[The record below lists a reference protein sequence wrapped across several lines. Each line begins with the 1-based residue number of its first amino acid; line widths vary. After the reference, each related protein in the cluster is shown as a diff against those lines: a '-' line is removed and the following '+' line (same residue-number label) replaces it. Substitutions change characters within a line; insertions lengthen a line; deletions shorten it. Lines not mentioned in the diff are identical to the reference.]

1 MRRARNSSARN
12 SPARNFLNRALHPRR
27 YVRRSS
33 LRTLG
38 NALGP
43 LVSICIFL
51 NQGDDWDRDEL
62 KWVLCAGI
70 GASLLPASVLF
81 FFKDEKAIG
90 ASAEA
95 LHRRDWGVGAAAG
108 ESPPPPGG
116 AASPPLSGGGV
127 ACCCGGRVTEEHIA
141 PLVALSD
148 LLSMLGAGMTARF
161 FSLFCWRDLG
171 LRPVAVSTIQ
181 VALPI
186 GIAVTATLVQRV
198 SVRLGRIPTTL
209 LCRLTGIGLLVA
221 LTFVPIDG
229 TNEHAALIVGLY
241 LVRTWLMNCTSGLT
255 KSVLND
261 YVRTRHRSKWNALES
276 LNLFSWSGSAALGGY
291 LIDHIG
297 YQHTFLVT
305 AGLQLCAAMCLVPI
319 APLVQSERRGGR
331 AARAAAAA
339 VSAAAAGPTVPP
351 LLAADAPT
359 LRGQLNGSGSGTHG
373 GCGGLSPS
381 GLVPASASV
390 DSRLDAVSY
399 AVGGPGG
406 ARPGAVPPP
415 AATSTSE
422 PLLPIVDPN
431 NPRRSGSRRSIM
443 PSFVQ

>member
-1 MRRARNSSARN
+1 MLLRRASHRGAHR
-12 SPARNFLNRALHPRR
+12 PAGRALRPAVDARR
-27 YVRRSS
+27 
-33 LRTLG
+33 
-38 NALGP
+38 
-43 LVSICIFL
+43 
-51 NQGDDWDRDEL
+51 GDD
-62 KWVLCAGI
+62 
-70 GASLLPASVLF
+70 GALRFALF
-81 FFKDEKAIG
+81 
-90 ASAEA
+90 
-95 LHRRDWGVGAAAG
+95 L
-108 ESPPPPGG
+108 
-116 AASPPLSGGGV
+116 
-127 ACCCGGRVTEEHIA
+127 
-141 PLVALSD
+141 
-148 LLSMLGAGMTARF
+148 AR
-161 FSLFCWRDLG
+161 LDLG
-171 LRPVAVSTIQ
+171 PVAVSTIQ

-229 TNEHAALIVGLY
+229 TNEHAGLIVGLY

-261 YVRTRHRSKWNALES
+261 SCAPATAQVERIGEPQPLLERQRGARRVSDRPHRLPAHV
-276 LNLFSWSGSAALGGY
+276 SGDG
-291 LIDHIG
+291 
-297 YQHTFLVT
+297 
-305 AGLQLCAAMCLVPI
+305 GLQL
-319 APLVQSERRGGR
+319 RGDARPHR
-331 AARAAAAA
+331 AARAVRTAMAPARA
-339 VSAAAAGPTVPP
+339 RRCRCRRRCR
-351 LLAADAPT
+351 ADGASVARRRRST

-373 GCGGLSPS
+373 GCGGLPPS

-399 AVGGPGG
+399 AVGAPGG

-422 PLLPIVDPN
+422 PLLPIVDPL